1 MKEKIKRML
10 IRISYDYRRQK
21 KVEAYMQMKE
31 KYASMG
37 KDELTVEY
45 VETTAAIDHQK
56 LILKVII
63 ILFIFSNLM
72 NFWGGLFDGVLY
84 ILSDNL
90 IETKEVSAVTIRVAF
105 AVMMAIIFAICFVLY
120 DLLKTIDW
128 LNRKRLYLEEIRE
141 VS

>member
-31 KYASMG
+31 KYASMS
-37 KDELTVEY
+37 KDELTMEY

-56 LILKVII
+56 LILLVLM
-63 ILFIFSNLM
+63 ILLVFSILM
-72 NFWGGLFDGVLY
+72 NFWGGLYDGVLY

-90 IETKEVSAVTIRVAF
+90 METKEVSAVAIRVTF
-105 AVMMAIIFAICFVLY
+105 VVTIMIIFTICLVVY
-120 DLLKTIDW
+120 DRLETIDW
-128 LNRKRLYLEEIRE
+128 LNRKRLI
-141 VS
+141 